1 MQIVFVYIIQFIN
14 VFVKN
19 WFGKNCTR
27 KLECEKTMTQLV
39 GTAPRPVKRG
49 EGGQTGL
56 KPDGAPAIQIVNIT
70 FIPLIAEIQKP
81 TLYGL

>member
-1 MQIVFVYIIQFIN
+1 
-14 VFVKN
+14 
-19 WFGKNCTR
+19 
-27 KLECEKTMTQLV
+27 MTQLV
-39 GTAPRPVKRG
+39 GTAPHPVKRG

-56 KPDGAPAIQIVNIT
+56 KPNGTPAIQIVNKT